1 MKNDWQTIGNDN
13 NTKIAF
19 VNHGQSIGRRLVN
32 DLQMSVYKITNRGLV
47 GIACQWLPVSTNNL
61 PIDNYCTIMFL
72 TKFLPIIIGT
82 NW

>member
-1 MKNDWQTIGNDN
+1 M
-13 NTKIAF
+13 
-19 VNHGQSIGRRLVN
+19 N
-32 DLQMSVYKITNRGLV
+32 DLQMSVYKITNRGLE

-72 TKFLPIIIGT
+72 TKFLPVIIGT